1 MASFP
6 PRDLYGGAVTAPLP
20 SDYLDASTLRQIPDH
35 QEVFLSPRTLTSLVF
50 EINQYVAPSA
60 TTTTDPHPGIS
71 SPAGGAADPPSQGT
85 VEGNEYDRA
94 AVLYHL
100 RDLLDAH
107 DTLTGLSAPRRVSLQ
122 SPSLSAAPAFV
133 VQATLTT
140 RENKARRSRSMLP
153 EEDRQVVPGDDGAEM
168 STTTTIRLLVVRL
181 EAHATDLCVAVN
193 VPWKELGRAV
203 GEGNGA
209 VEREEAFAQSLLE
222 SLLAGLH
229 VRDFALFAG

>member
-1 MASFP
+1 M
-6 PRDLYGGAVTAPLP
+6 TAPLP

-35 QEVFLSPRTLTSLVF
+35 QEVFLSPRTLTSLIF

-60 TTTTDPHPGIS
+60 VTTTNLYPDPDPGPGIA
-71 SPAGGAADPPSQGT
+71 SPAGGATNPSSQGT
-85 VEGNEYDRA
+85 VEGNEDDRA
-94 AVLYHL
+94 AALYHL
-100 RDLLDAH
+100 RDLLDAQ
-107 DTLTGLSAPRRVSLQ
+107 DTLTRVSAPRRVRLQ
-122 SPSLSAAPAFV
+122 SPSLSRVPAFV

-140 RENKARRSRSMLP
+140 RENKKAGRSHSMLP
-153 EEDRQVVPGDDGAEM
+153 EEDGEDRHVAPGDET

-181 EAHATDLCVAVN
+181 QAHTTDLCVAVN
-193 VPWKELGRAV
+193 VPWKELERVA
-203 GEGNGA
+203 GEGDGA